1 MSVGD
6 SNRGRW
12 LCLTFAVAFGAVLTA
27 CGSTAPPASSSGA
40 TAPTNAAA
48 TSAAGT
54 SGGNTALPTC
64 PTGTAVSAAAGSP
77 YPTPSVQTTSTLVTC
92 NYADTTTGANL
103 VLVISA
109 TDGVSASVLQQVV
122 QSQATA
128 QHATVNTVSGLGD
141 AAYTFTLSD
150 AATNVTHVATTILEV
165 LKGSYYLDITAEASL
180 AQTESVARLI
190 LSQ

>member
-1 MSVGD
+1 
-6 SNRGRW
+6 
-12 LCLTFAVAFGAVLTA
+12 
-27 CGSTAPPASSSGA
+27 
-40 TAPTNAAA
+40 
-48 TSAAGT
+48 
-54 SGGNTALPTC
+54 
-64 PTGTAVSAAAGSP
+64 
-77 YPTPSVQTTSTLVTC
+77 VQTTSTLVTC

-103 VLVISA
+103 VLVISSA
-109 TDGVSASVLQQVV
+109 DGVSASVLQQVV
-122 QSQATA
+122 QSQATS
-128 QHATVNTVSGLGD
+128 QNATVNTVSGLGD